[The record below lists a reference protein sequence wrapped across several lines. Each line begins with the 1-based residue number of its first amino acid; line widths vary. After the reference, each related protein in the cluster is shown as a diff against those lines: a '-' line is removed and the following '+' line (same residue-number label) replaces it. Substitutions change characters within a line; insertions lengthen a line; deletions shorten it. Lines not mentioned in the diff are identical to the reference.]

1 MYRVTETED
10 IVQLKAMLDTTQSQY
25 FMYGYEHAKTAMKL
39 NSYPF
44 RVSHSR

>member
-39 NSYPF
+39 NLLSVQSF
-44 RVSHSR
+44 HSR